1 MNMVEKRMLNLGSFS
16 NTINQQSQN
25 QPTKST
31 PPKAKGAKP
40 NWNGHSTSYS
50 MEQSGEDKCWRCGGP
65 HKKDGP
71 NPPQATTSN
80 PNPN

>member
-1 MNMVEKRMLNLGSFS
+1 MIEMNMVEKRMLNLGSFS

-40 NWNGHSTSYS
+40 N
-50 MEQSGEDKCWRCGGP
+50 
-65 HKKDGP
+65 
-71 NPPQATTSN
+71 
-80 PNPN
+80 